1 MARRS
6 PPAADA
12 APHRNGALP
21 QSEDDG
27 HSGNHHRTLG
37 DEETDFDADAADR
50 SLGGNEH
57 GAQIRQKPP
66 SPQAGR
72 AEHRPAPAHAAG
84 APHRL
89 GTFSFI

>member
-1 MARRS
+1 M
-6 PPAADA
+6 
-12 APHRNGALP
+12 LP

-27 HSGNHHRTLG
+27 HSSNHHRTLG

-66 SPQAGR
+66 SPQA
-72 AEHRPAPAHAAG
+72 PAHAAG